1 MSSYEHDEPRA
12 LARDL
17 AQGRINRRDFVRRAT
32 ALGLSTAA
40 IGAVLAAAESHRPG
54 ASLPAGAAPGEP
66 SGSEPDPGQ
75 YSQQAPTA
83 PQPTQGAPASF
94 QAQQAQQPPQAQPGQ
109 AVRREELR
117 GTWAME

>member
-1 MSSYEHDEPRA
+1 MSSNEHDEPRA

-40 IGAVLAAAESHRPG
+40 IGAVLAAAESHQAG

-66 SGSEPDPGQ
+66 AGDASDPGQ
-75 YSQQAPTA
+75 YSQQDPPT
-83 PQPTQGAPASF
+83 PPPVQGAPAPAGF
-94 QAQQAQQPPQAQPGQ
+94 QAQQQPPQ
-109 AVRREELR
+109 
-117 GTWAME
+117 